1 MPLLC
6 LAMAGQATADAG
18 PEILTG
24 TADRTAVAVTIYND
38 NLALVRDQRKV
49 ALAQGSNRVAFR
61 DVSAQIR
68 PETASLRSLSGGDID
83 LVEQNFDFD
92 LLSPQKLLEKHLGRQ
107 VTVITVNPQTNGET
121 REKATV
127 LATNNGVV
135 FRYADRIES
144 GYGGRLAFE
153 AVPANLRD
161 RPTLS
166 VLLNS
171 AAAGSQEL
179 ELSYLTGGLT
189 WKADYIANLSQDGK
203 RMALNGWVTLTNA
216 SGTRYDNA
224 QLQLVAGTLN
234 RARPEGVAMPMM
246 APVAKAAR
254 AMEMK
259 EEGLF
264 EYHLYTLER
273 KTTLLD
279 NQTKQVALLS
289 AESISVRR
297 EYLLQGAEYYYGGRH
312 ADLGKKLKPAV
323 FLEFDNKGGQLGKP
337 LPKGVVRAYLKDS
350 AGRAQFVGED
360 WIPHTARNEKVR
372 LKLGEAFDVTADR
385 VQTSF
390 SKLSDK
396 LYESSYRID
405 LRNAKDEAVTV
416 KVLEPL
422 PGDWEITQSS
432 RPHRKESSRIA
443 AWDVE
448 VPASGSTRLEYTAR
462 VKY

>member
-1 MPLLC
+1 
-6 LAMAGQATADAG
+6 MAGAAPAMQ
-18 PEILTG
+18 E
-24 TADRTAVAVTIYND
+24 
-38 NLALVRDQRKV
+38 
-49 ALAQGSNRVAFR
+49 
-61 DVSAQIR
+61 
-68 PETASLRSLSGGDID
+68 ESLLD
-83 LVEQNFDFD
+83 
-92 LLSPQKLLEKHLGRQ
+92 
-107 VTVITVNPQTNGET
+107 
-121 REKATV
+121 
-127 LATNNGVV
+127 
-135 FRYADRIES
+135 
-144 GYGGRLAFE
+144 
-153 AVPANLRD
+153 
-161 RPTLS
+161 
-166 VLLNS
+166 
-171 AAAGSQEL
+171 
-179 ELSYLTGGLT
+179 
-189 WKADYIANLSQDGK
+189 
-203 RMALNGWVTLTNA
+203 
-216 SGTRYDNA
+216 
-224 QLQLVAGTLN
+224 
-234 RARPEGVAMPMM
+234 
-246 APVAKAAR
+246 
-254 AMEMK
+254 
-259 EEGLF
+259 
-264 EYHLYTLER
+264 YHLYTLDR
-273 KTTLLD
+273 LTSILD